1 MKRSMFRDSEKRK
14 TKEAERGEE
23 NERQRGE
30 QGNPVGRLRLTAR

>member
-1 MKRSMFRDSEKRK
+1 MKSSTFRDSEKGK

-23 NERQRGE
+23 NEIQRGE

>member
-1 MKRSMFRDSEKRK
+1 MKSSTFRDSEKGK

-23 NERQRGE
+23 NEIQKGE

>member
-1 MKRSMFRDSEKRK
+1 MKSSMFRDSEKGK

-23 NERQRGE
+23 NEIQRGE